1 MGESLWQRAPP
12 FQLAGSPSPQT
23 VGLTFSIQVS
33 GLKCRYE
40 QFFLL
45 QRSQTA
51 GRGVGTN
58 PPAFLSLPRQNE
70 TEGDVQHQT
79 PGHRHWSRPAL
90 ANLTHPLPPPWP
102 AHPLAGFM
110 ASRAPGFSPLPALRG
125 LQGAE
130 QPPQASTRS
139 GCLGTLPCV
148 LLHLGSGPPAVPYSR
163 PCVPHL
169 GALQDGVGA
178 PVFQKKLASP
188 VRAVERGNRTTSRR
202 AGEWAVSRRPTQGLG
217 SLGHPHKVRP
227 PLCPTLPRWLLGP
240 GPQPGGFSAGR
251 PAGAR

>member
-102 AHPLAGFM
+102 AHPLAGLM

-139 GCLGTLPCV
+139 AAWEPCLVSSCIWV
-148 LLHLGSGPPAVPYSR
+148 
-163 PCVPHL
+163 
-169 GALQDGVGA
+169 QDPQLSPTVD
-178 PVFQKKLASP
+178 PVS
-188 VRAVERGNRTTSRR
+188 
-202 AGEWAVSRRPTQGLG
+202 
-217 SLGHPHKVRP
+217 
-227 PLCPTLPRWLLGP
+227 PTLVPCRTGLEHLCSKRNW
-240 GPQPGGFSAGR
+240 
-251 PAGAR
+251 PAR